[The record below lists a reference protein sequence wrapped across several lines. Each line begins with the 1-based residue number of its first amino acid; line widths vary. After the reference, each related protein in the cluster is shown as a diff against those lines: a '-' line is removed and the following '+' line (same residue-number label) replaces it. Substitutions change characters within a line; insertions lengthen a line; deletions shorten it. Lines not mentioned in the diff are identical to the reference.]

1 MTREDAKRIITN
13 SIREHGVAEITEEY
27 KEGFNDG
34 MNFMVTLVKLKVDK
48 LNDILSNPPHVD

>member
-1 MTREDAKRIITN
+1 MTKEEAKKIIAN
-13 SIREHGVAEITEEY
+13 SIKEHGVVEISDEY

-34 MNFMVTLVKLKVDK
+34 MNFMAMLVKLRVDK